1 MQPHLS
7 ASIKGRIAEFQGQPE
22 CAAIFLPDGHPPEPG
37 DLFVQTDL
45 AGTLQLLL
53 DEERRATNRG
63 REAGLQA
70 VREAFYAGDIAAAI
84 VKFHEENGGL
94 LTAEDLAGYRVTL
107 APAAST
113 RFRDIDVYSCGPW
126 CQGPML
132 LQQLNVLSG
141 VDLKSLGH
149 NETAYIH
156 TVAEA
161 IKLVAADREAY
172 YGDPKFVDVPMEA
185 LLSHAYADERRKMI
199 RPDSA
204 WPDMPPAGEVGAGV
218 SPYGGNEAPTMAEV
232 AVAGA
237 AGMRDTTYVC
247 VVDRDGN
254 AIFLHAERQHH
265 AEIAGRSGNRVVSV
279 RAR

>member
-1 MQPHLS
+1 MPNFR
-7 ASIKGRIAEFQGQPE
+7 ASRNAPQYFFPT
-22 CAAIFLPDGHPPEPG
+22 AIRPSPAT
-37 DLFVQTDL
+37 LFVQSDL
-45 AGTLQLLL
+45 AGTLQFLL

-63 REAGLQA
+63 REAGLGA

-84 VKFHEENGGL
+84 VKFHKENGGL

-132 LQQLNVLSG
+132 LQQLNLLSG

-185 LLSHAYADERRKMI
+185 LLSPRLRR
-199 RPDSA
+199 
-204 WPDMPPAGEVGAGV
+204 
-218 SPYGGNEAPTMAEV
+218 
-232 AVAGA
+232 
-237 AGMRDTTYVC
+237 
-247 VVDRDGN
+247 
-254 AIFLHAERQHH
+254 
-265 AEIAGRSGNRVVSV
+265 
-279 RAR
+279 RAQEDDPS